1 MRKAFTLLELLVAIT
16 ILIVGILG
24 VTQMVSQGMT
34 YNVEMRQLLQA
45 RHIMER
51 RMENFEIIPI
61 TDPWLVDP
69 ENGSVIDFADT
80 LPMPVDHHDSLIVD
94 NIAFHRYWNV
104 VKGHRADST
113 DNRFRTARVFVEW
126 VTTKTHRIS
135 SDYIRWE
142 ER

>member
-1 MRKAFTLLELLVAIT
+1 MRNAFTLLEVLVAIT

-69 ENGSVIDFADT
+69 ENGTVIDYNVFPTDHAD
-80 LPMPVDHHDSLIVD
+80 LIIVD
-94 NIAFHRYWNV
+94 NITYNRQWNV
-104 VKGHRADST
+104 VTGHRADIA
-113 DNRFRTARVFVEW
+113 DIRFRTARLFVVW
-126 VTTKTHRIS
+126 TTTKQHQIS
-135 SDYIRWE
+135 ADYIRWE